1 MDFQNTGM
9 SIMEHSHRG
18 KAYDAVHQ
26 EALQLVRELLS
37 VPQTHEVFV
46 VQGGASGMFATVPMN
61 FLHSEQSADYVITGA
76 WSQKAYAEAQL
87 LGQARVAATGAVD
100 GAFTSIPSSFD
111 FSAKA
116 AYVHLTSNNT
126 ISGTQFSSFPQ
137 TPAPLVVDM
146 SSDILSRR
154 LDISQFGLIYA
165 GAQKNVGPSGV
176 VLGIINKEWMEQAR
190 TDIPKIFRYKT
201 HVDKNSL
208 YHTPPTFGIY
218 LMRNV
223 LLWLKGLGGM
233 EAVEKRNDEK
243 ANLLYGAIDSS
254 EGFYRSTVDES
265 ARSKMNVVFRLS
277 TEEQEAKFIAQA
289 TDAGLIGLKGH
300 RSVGGVRASTYN
312 AVSVEGVQRLVEF
325 MASFQRAS

>member
-61 FLHSEQSADYVITGA
+61 FLHPEQSADYVITGA

-87 LGQARVAATGAVD
+87 LGQARVAATGAVE
-100 GAFTSIPSSFD
+100 GAFTSIPGSFD

-223 LLWLKGLGGM
+223 LLWLKGLGGL

-254 EGFYRSTVDES
+254 EGFYRSTVDER

-277 TEEQEAKFIAQA
+277 SEDQEAKFIAQA